1 MSAALDTRD
10 RRAVEHLLAH
20 CAALSAAADP
30 DSRRPVFDRLRDLI
44 GVDFTRFLLF
54 GLTRAQRAR
63 SPLRPLGG
71 SGSSAP

>member
-1 MSAALDTRD
+1 MSAALDSRD

-20 CAALSAAADP
+20 CAALSLAVEP
-30 DSRRPVFDRLRDLI
+30 DSRRPVFDRLRDAI
-44 GVDFTRFLLF
+44 GVEFTRFLLF

-71 SGSSAP
+71 TGASAP